1 MTDNVAMLTIYLG
14 PPATVP
20 IRESVQTVLAA
31 RQETGDPI
39 IMIGLLGYDDDP
51 RELWEIPEAR
61 AYIRQVITAVHAIDA
76 DWWAQADLHEDT
88 LILIALCLGVARVV
102 PGVGVQF
109 MRPGQTK
116 WDD

>member
-1 MTDNVAMLTIYLG
+1 MTDNVAMFMIYLG

-31 RQETGDPI
+31 RQATGDPI
-39 IMIGLLGYDDDP
+39 IMIGLQGYDDDP

-88 LILIALCLGVARVV
+88 RILLALCLGVARVM
-102 PGVGVQF
+102 PDGVVQF
-109 MRPGQTK
+109 LRRGQTK
-116 WDD
+116 RDD